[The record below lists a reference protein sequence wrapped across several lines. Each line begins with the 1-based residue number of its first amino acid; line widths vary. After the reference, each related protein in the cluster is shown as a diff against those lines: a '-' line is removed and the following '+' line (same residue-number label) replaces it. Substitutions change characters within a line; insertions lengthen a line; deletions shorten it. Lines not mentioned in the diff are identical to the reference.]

1 VPSSKRINDFT
12 PEINNEIASIYR
24 LFLANNSTSNAEA
37 IERCCNLGWQEARA
51 VEQFLD
57 SLLSLLETCS
67 QESEEGLCYALYHCA
82 PSSIEPLIEL
92 LSNDHSGVKIRAA
105 KTLAIIGKGAQSAEG
120 ALTNLLDDTEL
131 DVAQAACRAL
141 GLIFASSELSINRIV
156 QLCRAENSNMRST
169 AVHALAVI
177 VSNTKQFRV
186 GSVLELTLIAA
197 ASDVETETRR
207 SAYYGIRSVAFLAN
221 EKRKWLITQLNA
233 EPDASVQAAI
243 IETIIRD
250 TDESDYREVVPFLI
264 DKLGSGNRELVRV
277 SCELINRIGTHA
289 LAALPTLQA
298 MLDSDEALTIAETI
312 WGISHRPEII
322 LPVLIQNFD
331 DDGER
336 ICDLCCEM
344 GSAAA
349 PLLPKLLEALAN
361 GDSWDLQWAA
371 ADAIG
376 MVCVANAAV
385 IPDLLAAMNHKSP
398 TVLGVVARS
407 LAAVGPAALEP
418 LMALAQ
424 SDHTIKRNYAIYA
437 LGKMGREAKKATDI
451 LRMHLS
457 QSTDAALL
465 RVTSIALA
473 HVAGDPATVPILIQD
488 LTSEADDVPAADLI
502 DALGA
507 VGPLAADAIDLL
519 QWLTKELAGSE
530 IGEAA
535 QRALLAIES

>member
-1 VPSSKRINDFT
+1 VPISKQVIDFTREIND
-12 PEINNEIASIYR
+12 EIASISQ
-24 LFLANNSTSNAEA
+24 LFLANNLSSDAEA
-37 IERCCNLGWQEARA
+37 IERCSNLGWKEERA
-51 VEQFLD
+51 VDQFLD
-57 SLLSLLETCS
+57 SLLPLLETCS
-67 QESEEGLCYALYHCA
+67 LESEESLFYALRHCG
-82 PSSIEPLIEL
+82 PSSIDPLIEL
-92 LSNDHSGVKIRAA
+92 LSSELIPVKVRAA
-105 KTLAIIGKGAQSAEG
+105 KTIAIIGKEAQCAEG
-120 ALTNLLDDTEL
+120 ALTNLLDDIEV

-141 GLIFASSELSINRIV
+141 GLIYASSEYSINRIA
-156 QLCRAENSNMRST
+156 QLCRVENSKMRST

-177 VSNTKQFRV
+177 ANNTKNLKV
-186 GSVLELTLIAA
+186 SSVLKQTLITA
-197 ASDVETETRR
+197 ASDVEIETRR
-207 SAYYGIRSVAFLAN
+207 SAYYGIQSVAFLAN
-221 EKRKWLITQLNA
+221 DKRKWLIGQLTT

-277 SCELINRIGTHA
+277 SCELINRIGIHA

-344 GSAAA
+344 GSAAGA
-349 PLLPKLLEALAN
+349 LLPKLLKALAN

-376 MVCVANAAV
+376 MVCVGNAAV
-385 IPDLLAAMNHKSP
+385 IPDLLAAMNHESP
-398 TVLGVVARS
+398 TVLGGVARS
-407 LAAVGPAALEP
+407 LAAVGPAALAP

-488 LTSEADDVPAADLI
+488 LTSEADDVPVVHLI

-519 QWLTKELAGSE
+519 QLLTKELAGSE